1 MDKQVLVQQ
10 TSLAF
15 DFLQKLYLEVSYL
28 IKEIEG
34 MLSEE
39 EEHFLIGKGS
49 GYAVTAR
56 SSNGLEAYN
65 VHLWPLRT
73 FSVFFVPDTYTKAKG
88 GVTDSGFVDGLK
100 TIFIKVFLDS
110 NEITEPYVY
119 IGTMFD
125 MSSKKEKYPKFENL
139 ITSIEYNYKKIFT
152 DDTIEYED
160 ANFKFKGKFFRVN
173 LFDINSGEDIRRL
186 IMEPALRIFRNIN

>member
-73 FSVFFVPDTYTKAKG
+73 FSVFFVPEIFTNVKG
-88 GVTDSGFVDGLK
+88 RATNTGFVEGLK
-100 TIFIKVFLDS
+100 TILLKFYLDG
-110 NEITEPYVY
+110 NDITEPYIFV
-119 IGTMFD
+119 GTMYD
-125 MSSKKEKYPKFENL
+125 MENKKENYPKFEYL
-139 ITSIEYNYKKIFT
+139 ISHIEYNHNKIFT
-152 DDTIEYED
+152 DDTVEYED
-160 ANFKFKGKFFRVN
+160 GYFKFKGQFFRVN
-173 LFDINSGEDIRRL
+173 LFDINSGEEIRRL

>member
-1 MDKQVLVQQ
+1 MDKQVLIQQ

-39 EEHFLIGKGS
+39 EEHFLIGRGG
-49 GYAVTAR
+49 GYAITAR
-56 SSNGLEAYN
+56 SSNGLDANN
-65 VHLWPLRT
+65 VYLWPLRT
-73 FSVFFVPDTYTKAKG
+73 FSVFFVPESYTKAKG
-88 GVTDSGFVDGLK
+88 GVTHTGFVDGLK

-173 LFDINSGEDIRRL
+173 LFDINSGEEIRRL
-186 IMEPALRIFRNIN
+186 ILEPALRIFRNIN